1 MTSRKRSGSGS
12 SKRPKEKV
20 VYIYELFFRGE
31 DPTSD
36 SPEFWNEFFLLQ
48 PNVESIENEITKLT
62 GEQLLTVKTNINLIF
77 EKCIEIL
84 DSGHPK
90 RMCNSLQTLCSLF
103 YSIFKKSSMDT
114 SFDVVG
120 QVFQYDEMYQK
131 MKILLNHCNQILLGD
146 VVENA
151 RFMCLKLLLVLV
163 TGTDNVSQNVIVEY
177 LMLHTLFDS
186 FVRLLSDPSL
196 RAQHGHDIVI
206 LLTILVNYRKHEAT
220 NPYIVQLS
228 ILADE
233 LALNGYGQMISQSL
247 IDFCRQYMQSLSN
260 VQSSSWFSSLSNI
273 VGNMFVSDEGCER
286 VQQIKANNGLL
297 LALYEAVHLNRNFIT
312 TLAHTQAESSAPPSP
327 SNTLSL
333 TQPVPDLANAPIID
347 ITQYPTNLLVAV
359 FQYCSIVMQDNKNE
373 SSVANLKLCFLILTC
388 ISEDQYANSMM
399 HDNNLTFKVMLH
411 RAQMRHRKLH
421 IDRVGKSQPLAA
433 TLLDLLVEFIVSH
446 LMKKFPM
453 ELYLLC
459 IGIIQRILCYQKRC
473 RVRLNYPW
481 KELWSALIGLLRF
494 LVNQEQN
501 LIKKCN
507 IFYLSLQVVN
517 IFNLFITYGDTF
529 LATTNSYDELYYELN
544 REEKVFSEIQAMV
557 LRYTTMP
564 DCEYKDDVIKL
575 LNALVN
581 ILAIVKHFQYKIK
594 EWLGEQG
601 LSTPTE
607 EQILEVVRKNY
618 DLTLKLQDSLDHYER
633 YSEAPRHSAFFTAM
647 IRDVVT
653 DTRKSIYG
661 YVKDAVSVV
670 PEQELM
676 ITSTSP

>member
-31 DPTSD
+31 DPTED
-36 SPEFWNEFFLLQ
+36 SLEFWNEFFLLQ
-48 PNVESIENEITKLT
+48 PNVESLENEITKLT
-62 GEQLLTVKTNINLIF
+62 TEQLISIKTNINLIF
-77 EKCIEIL
+77 EKCVEIL
-84 DSGHPK
+84 DTGHPK

-103 YSIFKKSSMDT
+103 YSIFKKSSID
-114 SFDVVG
+114 SNFEAVS
-120 QVFQYDEMYQK
+120 QVFKYDEMYQK
-131 MKILLNHCNQILLGD
+131 MKVLLNHCNEILLGD

-151 RFMCLKLLLVLV
+151 RFMCLKLILVLV
-163 TGTDNVSQNVIVEY
+163 TGTDNISQNVILEY

-186 FVRLLSDPSL
+186 FIRLLSDSTL

-247 IDFCRQYMQSLSN
+247 IEFCRQYMQSLSN
-260 VQSSSWFSSLSNI
+260 GQSSSWFSSLSNI

-312 TLAHTQAESSAPPSP
+312 TLAHTQAESSTPPSP

-333 TQPVPDLANAPIID
+333 TQPIPDLSNAPIID

-411 RAQMRHRKLH
+411 RAHMRHRKLH

-494 LVNQEQN
+494 LVTQEQN

-507 IFYLSLQVVN
+507 IFFLSLQVVN

-557 LRYTTMP
+557 LRYTTIP
-564 DCEYKDDVIKL
+564 DCEFKDDVIKL

-594 EWLGEQG
+594 EWLAEQG

-633 YSEAPRHSAFFTAM
+633 YSENPKHSAFFTAM
-647 IRDVVT
+647 IRDVVI
-653 DTRKSIYG
+653 DTRKNIYG
-661 YVKDAVSVV
+661 YVKEAVSVV
-670 PEQELM
+670 PEQDLM
-676 ITSTSP
+676 ITSTSL